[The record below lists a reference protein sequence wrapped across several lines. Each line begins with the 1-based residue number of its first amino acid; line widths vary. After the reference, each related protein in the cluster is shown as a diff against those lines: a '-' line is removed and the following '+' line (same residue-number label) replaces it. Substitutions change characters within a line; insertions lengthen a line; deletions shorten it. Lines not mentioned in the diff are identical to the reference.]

1 MMVLILIWSF
11 PEEAQNARQA
21 EEEREQAKSE
31 MHSWDLPTAGLHYR
45 YFLVLVIII
54 FFVVKNLKSHTLTF

>member
-1 MMVLILIWSF
+1 MMVLILIWPF

-31 MHSWDLPTAGLHYR
+31 MHSWDLPTAGPALSIFSRSCYY
-45 YFLVLVIII
+45 YFLR
-54 FFVVKNLKSHTLTF
+54 S